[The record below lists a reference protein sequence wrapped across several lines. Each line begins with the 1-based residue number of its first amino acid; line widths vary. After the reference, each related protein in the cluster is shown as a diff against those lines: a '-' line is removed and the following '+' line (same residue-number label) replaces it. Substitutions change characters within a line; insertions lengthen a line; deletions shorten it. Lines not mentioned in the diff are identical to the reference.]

1 MNKEG
6 YTEWLKKHNISEA
19 TDYNT
24 KDAYLAGL
32 TPDER
37 GHLPDTFKM
46 PNHITYSDESVYSQH
61 PEAPPPG
68 KWRQGSDGKWVF
80 WASPTNVQNA
90 GGLTKLQQY
99 FREKEPDAT
108 LIFPSY
114 SAIDALFGNK

>member
-1 MNKEG
+1 MNKDG
-6 YTEWLKKHNISEA
+6 YAEWLKKHNISEA
-19 TDYNT
+19 ADYNT

-61 PEAPPPG
+61 PEAPSPG
-68 KWRQGSDGKWVF
+68 KWRQGPDGKWVF